1 MKTVSKKMLPV
12 YLQRTGTRVMRPQQ
26 SGGVLGQ
33 YQSAMNSANRAN
45 EQRYNS
51 IIKGYDDLAAR
62 TKADLAS
69 AGQSTLADI
78 NRTYG
83 NTSSDMYQRLVN
95 RGLAN
100 SSIPATMQMGIDR
113 SRAESVARANEL
125 AANSRVN
132 ADMSITQGKLGVME
146 RRTDAGPDPNQI
158 LELYRRLGASGQVA
172 PGAGGAM
179 YGQPIGMT
187 PDMVANM
194 YNTGLANHMAMMNGP
209 AMMFNAARQQE
220 LARRR
225 QRVLENKARRA
236 GKRNR
241 INNEQFEF

>member
-1 MKTVSKKMLPV
+1 MRVVPKKMLPV
-12 YLQRTGTRVMRPQQ
+12 YLQRTGTRVLKSQR
-26 SGGVLGQ
+26 GGSVMDQ
-33 YQSAMNSANRAN
+33 YQAAVNKANQAN
-45 EQRYNS
+45 ETRYQD
-51 IIKGYDDLAAR
+51 ILRGYDDLAAR
-62 TKADLAS
+62 TRADLAA
-69 AGQSTLADI
+69 AGQSTMADI
-78 NRTYG
+78 NRTYSG
-83 NTSSDMYQRLVN
+83 TSSNMYQQLVN

-158 LELYRRLGASGQVA
+158 MELYRRLGASGQFA
-172 PGAGGAM
+172 PGAGGRM

-209 AMMFNAARQQE
+209 AMMFNAARQQD

-241 INNEQFEF
+241 INDEPFEF